1 MRRRI
6 VPAAIVLAACSIAGL
21 LPQAV
26 SATTA
31 GPGCSVPAKGQA
43 LLRPGLADAVV
54 DRVNAQR
61 LERGLPAL
69 ARSAALERSARW
81 KAWHMAS
88 LGYFAHDD
96 PLGTKQRTFAA
107 RISSCGYRWSRAA
120 ENIAFGQE
128 TAARAVRD
136 WLASPG
142 HRANMLDPALAE
154 TGVGVAWNGR
164 QLIWVQEFG
173 TPAP

>member
-1 MRRRI
+1 MRRRL

-26 SATTA
+26 SAVTA
-31 GPGCSVPAKGQA
+31 APGCAVPAKGQSI
-43 LLRPGLADAVV
+43 LRPGLAEAVV

-61 LERGLPAL
+61 RKHGMPAL

-81 KAWHMAS
+81 KAWHMATV
-88 LGYFAHDD
+88 GYFAHDD
-96 PLGTKQRTFAA
+96 PLGQRQRTFSA
-107 RISSCGYRWSRAA
+107 RISSCGYDWSRAA
-120 ENIAFGQE
+120 ENIAWGQG
-128 TAARAVRD
+128 TAAAAVRD

-154 TGVGVAWNGR
+154 TGVGVAWSRRG
-164 QLIWVQEFG
+164 LVWVQEFG
-173 TPAP
+173 TPAR